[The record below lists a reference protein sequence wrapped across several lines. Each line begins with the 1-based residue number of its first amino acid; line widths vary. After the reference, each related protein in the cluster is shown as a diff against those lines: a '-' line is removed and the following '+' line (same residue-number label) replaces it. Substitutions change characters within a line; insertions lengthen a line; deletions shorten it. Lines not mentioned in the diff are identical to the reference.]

1 MPRLRIKSLIAVRKS
16 QIFFVVGL
24 PLLMVT
30 LLWTLVNFFQ
40 SQQENPVRFDL
51 AKFSDD
57 QICDKGVAN
66 DPDVADFFKEKLKR
80 KLSCGDEGLIPSP
93 TCIKSLIENTA
104 SVPLSECVVEAHTV
118 MGEFKEASVF
128 GDEMRTV
135 ELETMNQQVFVS
147 YLPNFSTNI
156 NARNW
161 PISLEVNRGGSG
173 WFSYLAIYGVNN
185 EDHVELFFMQA
196 KGDRCNDGYAQWET
210 NPTDHFG
217 SAHAWT
223 SATPFRLLNPFDD
236 TNWRQAFFASQF
248 TSDDLQKQRES
259 LFDATGKRPHRGWY
273 PYYDISNCAICC
285 AGKLL
290 IKQSFIGNIFQ
301 EKDFQVVG
309 VLLDMDEIKT
319 LKDSSLRMDQCF
331 ADTLFNQS
339 IPDEEAVNLPEN
351 SKFFSVDNWMKF
363 RTQLDLQCT
372 N

>member
-1 MPRLRIKSLIAVRKS
+1 MSL
-16 QIFFVVGL
+16 L
-24 PLLMVT
+24 
-30 LLWTLVNFFQ
+30 
-40 SQQENPVRFDL
+40 
-51 AKFSDD
+51 
-57 QICDKGVAN
+57 
-66 DPDVADFFKEKLKR
+66 
-80 KLSCGDEGLIPSP
+80 
-93 TCIKSLIENTA
+93 
-104 SVPLSECVVEAHTV
+104 
-118 MGEFKEASVF
+118 
-128 GDEMRTV
+128 
-135 ELETMNQQVFVS
+135 

-173 WFSYLAIYGVNN
+173 WFSSLAIYGVNN

-210 NPTDHFG
+210 NSTDHFG

-248 TSDDLQKQRES
+248 TADNLQKQRES
-259 LFDATGKRPHRGWY
+259 LFEATGKRPHRGWY

-319 LKDSSLRMDQCF
+319 LKDSSLKMDQCF

-339 IPDEEAVNLPEN
+339 IPDEEAVDLPEN
-351 SKFFSVDNWMKF
+351 SKFFSIDNWMKF
-363 RTQLDLQCT
+363 GLNSTFGAPIKRPLSVKSLIQVICNQRTNVQKLISNYEMDIILLSYFLQPAVTASALVTT
-372 N
+372 NNCGSDRS